1 MWVRSCNYVRLQS
14 LRLGYSLPKKF
25 LSRVGVSSASLSL
38 EGRNLFVM
46 ASDYNNYLDPETM
59 GNPFAQPITRS
70 FIFGLNINF

>member
-1 MWVRSCNYVRLQS
+1 
-14 LRLGYSLPKKF
+14 
-25 LSRVGVSSASLSL
+25 
-38 EGRNLFVM
+38 M